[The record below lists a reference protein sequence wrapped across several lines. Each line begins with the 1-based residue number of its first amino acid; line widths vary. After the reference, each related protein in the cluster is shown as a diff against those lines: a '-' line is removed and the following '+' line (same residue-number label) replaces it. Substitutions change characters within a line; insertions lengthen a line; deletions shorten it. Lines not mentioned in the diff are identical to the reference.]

1 MTAPGSGG
9 WAPAPSA
16 RAPRADL
23 VGALLLIAAGL
34 AGLLQLA
41 VPWLSAGAT
50 TGTTES
56 LTGWQLYRLARAV
69 PDLSLGE
76 MFVPYGIL
84 GVAAGGLG
92 LLLLG
97 VAVLVPITH
106 RPIGFAALAISVL
119 CLLAALWV
127 MVRAREAV
135 GVGISGLFE
144 QAEVGWYLFLA
155 TGVLGVIGA
164 AKALAAP

>member
-1 MTAPGSGG
+1 
-9 WAPAPSA
+9 
-16 RAPRADL
+16 
-23 VGALLLIAAGL
+23 
-34 AGLLQLA
+34 
-41 VPWLSAGAT
+41 
-50 TGTTES
+50 
-56 LTGWQLYRLARAV
+56 
-69 PDLSLGE
+69 

-106 RPIGFAALAISVL
+106 RPLGFAALAISVL

-135 GVGISGLFE
+135 GRRHQRPVRAGRG
-144 QAEVGWYLFLA
+144 GWYLFLA
-155 TGVLGVIGA
+155 TGVLGIIGA